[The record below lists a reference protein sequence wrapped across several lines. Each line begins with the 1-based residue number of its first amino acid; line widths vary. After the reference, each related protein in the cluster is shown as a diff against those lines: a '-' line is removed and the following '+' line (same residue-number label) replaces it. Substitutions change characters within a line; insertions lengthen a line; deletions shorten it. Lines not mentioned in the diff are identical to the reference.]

1 MSAWGYYQAEDG
13 HIYLESTDD
22 YTSLEYYPVKEL
34 TGIRRVLKALS
45 SILMGKIDAE
55 QVGLTALGRCIG
67 NGNATDGSVLRIMSR
82 EAREAV
88 FSADVVIAK
97 GQANYETLYGC
108 GCNVFYIF
116 MCKCMLFMDRF
127 KVPQFTGILTYEDP
141 EILFNVYADEALLK
155 RYQFRQILPEEGTQA
170 GEMDS
175 VCFPPEEAKPMEIM
189 CRFAEKIPEI
199 FLAAI
204 DRETGK
210 VAGFLCGIAS
220 DEAHFNDAFFTDL
233 SLHDPAAQTVYLL
246 GLDILPRYRRQG
258 LAGELLRLY
267 EIWSQVRGKHRM
279 VLTAHKEKVGM
290 YEKMG
295 FTDLGISDSVWGGGV
310 WHEMERRLQ

>member
-1 MSAWGYYQAEDG
+1 
-13 HIYLESTDD
+13 
-22 YTSLEYYPVKEL
+22 
-34 TGIRRVLKALS
+34 
-45 SILMGKIDAE
+45 
-55 QVGLTALGRCIG
+55 
-67 NGNATDGSVLRIMSR
+67 
-82 EAREAV
+82 
-88 FSADVVIAK
+88 
-97 GQANYETLYGC
+97 
-108 GCNVFYIF
+108 
-116 MCKCMLFMDRF
+116 MLFMDRF

-141 EILFNVYADEALLK
+141 EILVNVYADEALLK

-189 CRFAEKIPEI
+189 CRFAGELPEI
-199 FLAAI
+199 FLVAI

-220 DEAHFNDAFFTDL
+220 DEAHFSDAFFTDL